1 MSMQL
6 EEIMNS
12 FNKYI
17 NIYVGL
23 LIPENNNYDEAYL
36 LSRIGDIAL
45 KNRIY
50 SNELCNIIIEHLN
63 KDEIQYKIKLFNIID
78 SLFKSV
84 GKDYINKICNHLFVS
99 FKQCFTR
106 SDFNERIL
114 LFKIFYTWKYLV
126 PKTVLDNIGNALKLD
141 EFKKTF
147 IKNYPGKIEKYD
159 DYNNKMRLKI
169 ESMNND
175 KEIMNNNNINISKKN
190 NTQNIPKK
198 IISEKKYKE
207 DIYQNDIN
215 NNLNYPINLS
225 LNKPKK
231 KKTAILSKKRKS
243 SQDKSLEGNLSTN
256 KVKKISNPLNNNNLI
271 NNNVNNTSLEA
282 SNIINMSISNN
293 NSNNNN
299 NNGNDL
305 FINLNNLNNIPL
317 SLLLNSGINLS
328 ALTNSLSNLNNIN
341 TISSSQN
348 NIPIRPQNQQQQQ
361 QLIQNILLNMITN
374 KNTLFNSNQNQVQ
387 PSIIEYKIYQFLTLT
402 TTKLN
407 INLRF
412 FGSLAKYYNES
423 LQERD
428 NIDIKCKFE
437 DIYNNEAYKLIRQKI
452 DNKLFKDIK
461 KNVCAICGFRTL
473 FYNNLTEHLDIH
485 FNINYLQME
494 GKNLFRKIGHNRN
507 NWINGDNSKN
517 YKDKV
522 GYTLG
527 NLLYYK
533 NMMNNNFV
541 KINKEQEEDNEE
553 FMIPIYDDNKEKCYY
568 CGDEF
573 KKIFSTKYNYWFY
586 NKVIP
591 LIEEKNKYLIHQNCY
606 DEMIKKI

>member
-1 MSMQL
+1 MQL

-45 KNRIY
+45 KNKIY

-126 PKTVLDNIGNALKLD
+126 PKTVLDNIRNALKLD

-231 KKTAILSKKRKS
+231 KKTAILPKKRKS

-256 KVKKISNPLNNNNLI
+256 KVKKISNSLNNNNLI
-271 NNNVNNTSLEA
+271 NNNVNNTLLEA
-282 SNIINMSISNN
+282 SNIINMSNSNN

-317 SLLLNSGINLS
+317 NLLLNSGINLS

-412 FGSLAKYYNES
+412 FSSLAKYYNES

-517 YKDKV
+517 YKNKV

-553 FMIPIYDDNKEKCYY
+553 FMIPIYEDNKEKCYY

>member
-1 MSMQL
+1 
-6 EEIMNS
+6 
-12 FNKYI
+12 
-17 NIYVGL
+17 
-23 LIPENNNYDEAYL
+23 
-36 LSRIGDIAL
+36 
-45 KNRIY
+45 
-50 SNELCNIIIEHLN
+50 
-63 KDEIQYKIKLFNIID
+63 
-78 SLFKSV
+78 
-84 GKDYINKICNHLFVS
+84 
-99 FKQCFTR
+99 
-106 SDFNERIL
+106 
-114 LFKIFYTWKYLV
+114 
-126 PKTVLDNIGNALKLD
+126 
-141 EFKKTF
+141 
-147 IKNYPGKIEKYD
+147 
-159 DYNNKMRLKI
+159 
-169 ESMNND
+169 MNN
-175 KEIMNNNNINISKKN
+175 
-190 NTQNIPKK
+190 
-198 IISEKKYKE
+198 
-207 DIYQNDIN
+207 
-215 NNLNYPINLS
+215 
-225 LNKPKK
+225 
-231 KKTAILSKKRKS
+231 
-243 SQDKSLEGNLSTN
+243 
-256 KVKKISNPLNNNNLI
+256 
-271 NNNVNNTSLEA
+271 
-282 SNIINMSISNN
+282 SNN

-299 NNGNDL
+299 NNGNDI

-317 SLLLNSGINLS
+317 SLLLNPGINLS
-328 ALTNSLSNLNNIN
+328 AFTNSLSNLNNMN
-341 TISSSQN
+341 TSSSQN
-348 NIPIRPQNQQQQQ
+348 NIPIRSQNQPQQQ

-374 KNTLFNSNQNQVQ
+374 KNALFNSNQNQIQ

-412 FGSLAKYYNES
+412 FSSLAKYYNES

-437 DIYNNEAYKLIRQKI
+437 EIYNNEAYKLIRQKI

-517 YKDKV
+517 YKNKV

-553 FMIPIYDDNKEKCYY
+553 FMIPIYEENKEKCYY
-568 CGDEF
+568 CGEEF

>member
-1 MSMQL
+1 MQL

-45 KNRIY
+45 KNKIY

-126 PKTVLDNIGNALKLD
+126 PKTVLDNIRNALKLD

-175 KEIMNNNNINISKKN
+175 KEIMNNNINLSKKN
-190 NTQNIPKK
+190 NTQNTSKK

-225 LNKPKK
+225 INKPKK

-256 KVKKISNPLNNNNLI
+256 KVKKLSNPLNNNNLI

-282 SNIINMSISNN
+282 SNIINMSNSNN

-305 FINLNNLNNIPL
+305 FINLNNLNNIIL

-328 ALTNSLSNLNNIN
+328 SLTNSLSNLNNIN

-412 FGSLAKYYNES
+412 FSSLAKYYNDS

-507 NWINGDNSKN
+507 NWINSDNSKN
-517 YKDKV
+517 YKNKV

>member
-1 MSMQL
+1 MQL

-50 SNELCNIIIEHLN
+50 SKELCNIIIEHLN

-84 GKDYINKICNHLFVS
+84 GKDYINKICSHLFVS

-126 PKTVLDNIGNALKLD
+126 PKNILDNIGNTLKLD

-175 KEIMNNNNINISKKN
+175 KEMNNNNINSSKKN

-207 DIYQNDIN
+207 DNYQNDIN

-256 KVKKISNPLNNNNLI
+256 KVKKISNPLNNNNL
-271 NNNVNNTSLEA
+271 NNTPLEA
-282 SNIINMSISNN
+282 PNIINMNNSNN

-299 NNGNDL
+299 NNGNDI

-317 SLLLNSGINLS
+317 SLLLNPGINLS
-328 ALTNSLSNLNNIN
+328 AFTNSLSNLNNMN
-341 TISSSQN
+341 TSSSQN
-348 NIPIRPQNQQQQQ
+348 NIPIRSQNQPQQQ

-374 KNTLFNSNQNQVQ
+374 KNALFNSNQNQIQ

-412 FGSLAKYYNES
+412 FSSLAKYYNES

-437 DIYNNEAYKLIRQKI
+437 EIYNNEAYKLIRQKI

-517 YKDKV
+517 YKNKV

-553 FMIPIYDDNKEKCYY
+553 FMIPIYEENKEKCYY
-568 CGDEF
+568 CGEEF

>member
-50 SNELCNIIIEHLN
+50 SKELCNIIIEHLN

-84 GKDYINKICNHLFVS
+84 GKDYINKICSHLFVS

-126 PKTVLDNIGNALKLD
+126 PKNILDNIGNTLKLD

-175 KEIMNNNNINISKKN
+175 KEMNNNNINSSKKN

-207 DIYQNDIN
+207 DNYQNDIN

-271 NNNVNNTSLEA
+271 NNNVNNTPLEA
-282 SNIINMSISNN
+282 PNIINMNNSNN

-299 NNGNDL
+299 NNGNDI

-317 SLLLNSGINLS
+317 SLLLNPGINLS
-328 ALTNSLSNLNNIN
+328 AFTNSLSNLNNMN
-341 TISSSQN
+341 TSSSQN
-348 NIPIRPQNQQQQQ
+348 NIPIRSQNQPQQQ

-374 KNTLFNSNQNQVQ
+374 KNALFNSNQNQIQ

-407 INLRF
+407 NNLRF
-412 FGSLAKYYNES
+412 FSSLAKYYNES

-437 DIYNNEAYKLIRQKI
+437 EIYNNEAYKLIRQKI

-517 YKDKV
+517 YKNKV

-553 FMIPIYDDNKEKCYY
+553 FMIPIYEENKEKCYY
-568 CGDEF
+568 CGEEF

>member
-50 SNELCNIIIEHLN
+50 SKELCNIIIEHLN

-84 GKDYINKICNHLFVS
+84 GKDYINKICSHLFVS

-126 PKTVLDNIGNALKLD
+126 PKNILDNIGNTLKLD

-175 KEIMNNNNINISKKN
+175 KEMNNNNINSSKKN

-207 DIYQNDIN
+207 DNYQNDIN

-256 KVKKISNPLNNNNLI
+256 KVKKISNPLNNNNL
-271 NNNVNNTSLEA
+271 NNTPLEA
-282 SNIINMSISNN
+282 PNIINMNNSNN

-299 NNGNDL
+299 NNGNDI

-317 SLLLNSGINLS
+317 SLLLNPGINLS
-328 ALTNSLSNLNNIN
+328 AFTNSLSNLNNMN
-341 TISSSQN
+341 TSSSQN
-348 NIPIRPQNQQQQQ
+348 NIPIRSQNQPQQQ

-374 KNTLFNSNQNQVQ
+374 KNALFNSNQNQIQ

-412 FGSLAKYYNES
+412 FSSLAKYYNES

-437 DIYNNEAYKLIRQKI
+437 EIYNNEAYKLIRQKI

-517 YKDKV
+517 YKNKV

-553 FMIPIYDDNKEKCYY
+553 FMIPIYEENKEKCYY
-568 CGDEF
+568 CGEEF

>member
-1 MSMQL
+1 MQL

-282 SNIINMSISNN
+282 SNIINMSNSNN
-293 NSNNNN
+293 NSNNNNN

-412 FGSLAKYYNES
+412 FSSLAKYYNES

-494 GKNLFRKIGHNRN
+494 GKKLFRKIGHNRN

-517 YKDKV
+517 YKNKV

-553 FMIPIYDDNKEKCYY
+553 FMIPIYEDNKEKCYY